1 MLKTYWPILF
11 ISSVSLP
18 MLSVAGVILVSNN
31 LSPHNLA
38 LSIILTLTL
47 LVIWAILYVTK
58 IAKEDQE
65 IIDEFAVTDD
75 EIHKS
80 DYVTHFKFVEDNT
93 LNYVYKVLA
102 LDVKHTETDE
112 ELVIYQAMYDNKQIY
127 ARPKQMFFEEVDKE
141 KYPHSFQ
148 TFRFEKITDKK
159 LLNNLKKLM

>member
-1 MLKTYWPILF
+1 MTRDRKILGFLLSSCLSILILSVGLQFENKNMLF
-11 ISSVSLP
+11 ISLISCSWVFYVVFSILKPTEYIELHSL
-18 MLSVAGVILVSNN
+18 
-31 LSPHNLA
+31 
-38 LSIILTLTL
+38 
-47 LVIWAILYVTK
+47 
-58 IAKEDQE
+58 
-65 IIDEFAVTDD
+65 DD
-75 EIHKS
+75 EIHEG